1 MKLRRVL
8 GVIGAVVGTT
18 VTFATATTAAVL
30 VHLDV
35 PATRRLVATQ
45 VTSILRGQLAG
56 DVSVERIG
64 ALGLRGVSGVR
75 VRVKDPTGMQ
85 VLFVDGV
92 HVRVRGV
99 AAARSA
105 LFEKGDIRITV
116 DEVSVDHV
124 DAAIDGDGTPAGN
137 LRIAQA
143 FQPKKPSPPSPP
155 DPNSRGV
162 RVDAPNVM
170 LHHAWVHGAAPG
182 APPVDADL
190 SDLVAHAHY
199 DPKVVKAD
207 VDQIDVVTR
216 NLSPKVD
223 PRGRIVAHASI
234 PLDDPK
240 TSEMVVEAKFDGAV
254 ANVPTSAQAKM
265 AGEKI
270 DATVDLHGATGERVK
285 AAFGELPIREEVSAH
300 AEVHGTTTQMKAVAN
315 VVIGAGT
322 VDVTA
327 DADLRDGTKVETKI
341 AGRKL
346 DARAALANAPATN
359 LNFDARAKVAIA
371 KSGATS
377 GDFSF
382 DMLPSRLEGDDI
394 PRIAVKGDFTKT
406 TVRAKGKIEDSR
418 VPTTIAVAMSQIGG
432 MSIVDAEVDA
442 TVPELSKLPRMKSTA
457 SGSAAARVR
466 AHANLD
472 AKSFDAKAEIK
483 GKNLAFSGGGEN
495 GQHVDD
501 VTVLA
506 TAAGPFDQPV
516 IEAGVHA
523 GGIQAAQQRIGSAD
537 VRAKVALGKAI
548 VVRDAHVD
556 LVKDGNTISAS
567 ARRATLEGPRVS
579 VEGATVRGLGAPIA
593 ADFTRDARS
602 MRVRLDA
609 PEIDLARVAKLAGRP
624 DDVSKGTLALTGDVT
639 LERDGAHGEL
649 HAKVASLRAH
659 GIDDAK
665 LDLDTKLDG
674 KNVDVDI
681 EGALGDAGTLSLHT
695 RRFVLGGSPADAA
708 SWMKAKGSA
717 KLGVDIDLKKAAS
730 LVPEGS
736 LPVGELAGRFV
747 VAGSLRRDS
756 ADVPPELTLHGHT
769 RGLVASGATEPE
781 TAHGKT
787 KVTGVAPW
795 RSEGLDGAFDVKVDA
810 TSGFCEV
817 AFRAWDSV
825 GTVAAFDAKSDVPY
839 QELFSNPA
847 GALQKMKTVPIV
859 AKMIVPKRELAR
871 MPAILSTN
879 GFTGTLEAELDVTG
893 TALEPKVA
901 FVAHGRGVR
910 SPSLPIDL
918 ATDADVTIGYD
929 GKAGDVLV
937 KAKAGGHDAVELT
950 AHADINARDLVEGTN
965 GELPWKGSAKV
976 KLASFP
982 LQTVGPL
989 ADLRVRGKVSGEATI
1004 DDLHQDAK
1012 LHARIGFEDLAV
1024 GRARYK
1030 NGFVTADARNGKV
1043 EANVRLEQ
1051 TDGFADIRAAAG
1063 LAWGAALA
1071 PTLDES
1077 VPLDAKL
1084 EAKGFRAAAAAPFAR
1099 SVMNELD
1106 GRIDANATVHLDPR
1120 TKDAKLDGKVVFR
1133 EGKVQL
1139 AALGD
1144 EMQDVRATVTLQ
1156 PDGVIKVDDVF
1167 ARSLNGHVQA
1177 DAVVKLKGFA
1187 LESAKANVKIPKDHR
1202 FDFALQGAPIGEV
1215 AGDIHVDAKASP
1227 DGKKLAVGIDVPA
1240 FEVRLSQTMKPGV
1253 QELEEPEK
1261 IRVGT
1266 YRDAKTFVK
1275 LPLDAEDLEAKKA
1288 KTEDEAPTTTALD
1301 VRLGEITVI
1310 YGQMARITLTG
1321 APHVEIGAGA
1331 PKVTGQIS
1339 VKQGKVDVQG
1349 KEFEIEKAT
1358 VTFQEKDA
1366 ANPIV
1371 MATAGWEADDGS
1383 KIYADFVGPVKTGKV
1398 TLRSEPARPRNE
1410 ILAIILFGTAD
1421 GANAQPPPPGRAPD
1435 GTTKAAVGVGGGFAA
1450 QGLTEAM
1457 DDLTGVEATA
1467 RIDSSRANNPAPEI
1481 EFQISR
1487 RVSLAVQHVL
1497 GNPPITDPDKNLATI
1512 DWRFHRNWS
1521 LETTFGDRGKAQMDA
1536 VWQKRY

>member
-1 MKLRRVL
+1 
-8 GVIGAVVGTT
+8 VIGAVVGTT

-45 VTSILRGQLAG
+45 VTSILRGQLTG

-64 ALGLRGVSGVR
+64 ALGLRGLSGVR

-92 HVRVRGV
+92 HVKVRGIE
-99 AAARSA
+99 AAKSA
-105 LFEKGDIRITV
+105 LFEKGPIRIPV

-124 DAAIDGDGTPAGN
+124 DAAIDGDGSKEGN

-143 FQPKKPSPPSPP
+143 FQPKKPSPPTPP

-162 RVDAPNVM
+162 RVDAPNVV

-182 APPVDADL
+182 APPVDADV
-190 SDLVAHAHY
+190 SQLVAHGFY
-199 DPKVVKAD
+199 EPKLVKAD
-207 VDQIDVVTR
+207 VDQIDLVTR

-234 PLDDPK
+234 PLDDDPK
-240 TSEMVVEAKFDGAV
+240 NVMVVEAKFDGAV
-254 ANVPTSAQAKM
+254 ANVPTTAEAKM
-265 AGEKI
+265 AGETI
-270 DATVDLHGATGERVK
+270 DAVVDLRGATGERVK
-285 AAFGELPIREEVSAH
+285 PAFGELPIYDEVSAH
-300 AEVHGTTTQMKAVAN
+300 AEVHGTTSQMRAVAN
-315 VVIGAGT
+315 VLVGSGT

-327 DADLRDGTKVETKI
+327 DADLRDGTKVEAKV

-346 DARAALANAPATN
+346 DARTAAPTAPPTN
-359 LNFDARAKVAIA
+359 LNFDAQAKVALA

-377 GDFSF
+377 GDFTF

-406 TVRAKGKIEDSR
+406 TVRAKGKIDDAR
-418 VPTTIAVAMSQIGG
+418 VPTTIAVAMSEIGG
-432 MSIVDAEVDA
+432 YSIVDAEVETA
-442 TVPELSKLPRMKSTA
+442 IPEISKLPKMRTIA
-457 SGSAAARVR
+457 SGSATARVT
-466 AHANLD
+466 AHANLE

-483 GKNLAFSGGGEN
+483 GKNIDVSGGGAN

-501 VTVLA
+501 VNVLA

-523 GGIQAAQQRIGSAD
+523 GGIQAAGQKLGSAD
-537 VRAKVALGKAI
+537 VRAKAAVGKTI
-548 VVRDAHVD
+548 VVRDVLVD
-556 LVKDGNTISAS
+556 LVKEGHTVNVGAKRVVVDGKQLT
-567 ARRATLEGPRVS
+567 VD
-579 VEGATVRGLGAPIA
+579 GATVRGLGEPINV
-593 ADFTRDARS
+593 DFTKDARS
-602 MRVRLDA
+602 MRVKLDA
-609 PEIDLARVAKLAGRP
+609 PEIDLARVAKIAGRP
-624 DDVSKGTLALTGDVT
+624 GDVAKGTLALAGDVT

-665 LDLDTKLDG
+665 IDLDTKLDG
-674 KNVDVDI
+674 KNVDVDL

-695 RRFVLGGSPADAA
+695 RRFVIGGGPTDPA
-708 SWMKAKGSA
+708 SWAKAKGSA
-717 KLGVDIDLKKAAS
+717 KISVDLDLKKAAS
-730 LVPEGS
+730 LAPEGS
-736 LPVGELAGRFV
+736 LPVAELAGRFV
-747 VAGSLRRDS
+747 VAGSIRRDS
-756 ADVPPELTLHGHT
+756 GDVPPELTLHGHT
-769 RGLVASGATEPE
+769 RGLVASGATDPE
-781 TAHGKT
+781 GPHGKT

-795 RSEGLDGAFDVKVDA
+795 RSQGLDGAFDVKIDA

-817 AFRAWDSV
+817 GARAWDSV
-825 GTVAAFDAKSDVPY
+825 GTVAAFDAKSDLPY
-839 QELFSNPA
+839 QELFSNPS
-847 GALQKMKTVPIV
+847 GALQKMKNVPIV

-879 GFTGTLEAELDVTG
+879 GFTGTVEAELDVTG
-893 TALEPKVA
+893 TPLEPKVA

-918 ATDADVTIGYD
+918 ATDADITLDYD

-950 AHADINARDLVEGTN
+950 AHADIDARDLVEGTN

-989 ADLRVRGKVSGEATI
+989 ADLRVRGKVSGEAII
-1004 DDLHQDAK
+1004 DDLHSDAK
-1012 LHARIGFEDLAV
+1012 MHARIGFEDLKV

-1030 NGFVTADARNGKV
+1030 NGFVTADARDGKV

-1071 PTLDES
+1071 PALDES

-1084 EAKGFRAAAAAPFAR
+1084 EAKGFRAAAAAPFAK

-1106 GRIDANATVHLDPR
+1106 GRIDANATVHLDPKG
-1120 TKDAKLDGKVVFR
+1120 KDAKLDGKVVFR

-1144 EMQDVRATVTLQ
+1144 EMNDVRATVTLQ
-1156 PDGVIKVDDVF
+1156 PDGTIKVDDVF
-1167 ARSLNGHVQA
+1167 ARSLDGQVKA

-1187 LESAKANVKIPKDHR
+1187 LDSAQANVKIPKDHR

-1215 AGDIHVDAKASP
+1215 AGDIHVNAKSSA
-1227 DGKKLAVGIDVPA
+1227 DGKKLTIGVDVPQ
-1240 FEVRLSQTMKPGV
+1240 FEVRLSDTMKPGV
-1253 QELEEPEK
+1253 QALEEPEK

-1266 YRDAKTFVK
+1266 YRDANTFVK
-1275 LPLDAEDLEAKKA
+1275 LPLDADDLEAKKD
-1288 KTEDEAPTTTALD
+1288 KSDKDEAGSTTALD
-1301 VRLGEITVI
+1301 VKLGDITVV

-1331 PKVTGQIS
+1331 PKVSGQIS

-1349 KEFEIEKAT
+1349 KEFEVEKAT

-1366 ANPIV
+1366 GNPIV
-1371 MATAGWEADDGS
+1371 IATAGWEADDGS
-1383 KIYADFVGPVKTGKV
+1383 KIYADYVGPVKTGKV

-1497 GNPPITDPDKNLATI
+1497 GTPPITDPDKNLATI
-1512 DWRFHRNWS
+1512 DWRFRRNWS